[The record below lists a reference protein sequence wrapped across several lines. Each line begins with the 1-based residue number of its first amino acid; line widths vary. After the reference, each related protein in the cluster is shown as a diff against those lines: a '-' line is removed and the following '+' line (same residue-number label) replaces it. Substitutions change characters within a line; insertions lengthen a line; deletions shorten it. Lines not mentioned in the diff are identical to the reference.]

1 MSKMGVFVLNILL
14 NPFIFTL
21 ALFFILYL
29 IFIVYEAIYPVKK
42 PQCFLFNYRLG
53 KWSYRK
59 GNNKGFQL

>member
-53 KWSYRK
+53 K
-59 GNNKGFQL
+59 